1 MIKKDNLI
9 FKNLYGFDD
18 PFYSGAVKRGDW
30 KDIKKILKKKPQEII
45 DIIKDSGLRAEV
57 VQDFLQV

>member
-18 PFYSGAVKRGDW
+18 PLYSGAVKRGDW
-30 KDIKKILKKKPQEII
+30 KDIKNIKKKNR
-45 DIIKDSGLRAEV
+45 KK
-57 VQDFLQV
+57 